1 VGLGR
6 VQQLGEDE
14 QVMAARRVARST
26 YCTSTGW
33 RALNTY
39 ETQVV
44 RACYIPRD
52 GTVACKYA

>member
-1 VGLGR
+1 
-6 VQQLGEDE
+6 
-14 QVMAARRVARST
+14 MAARRVARST
-26 YCTSTGW
+26 YCTSAGW